1 MSGVRDMW
9 RDVADG
15 IRAEPGRTASA
26 FLALTLGGAALA
38 LMTAV
43 VAGLQDRA
51 SRLVREFGASL
62 VALTPAAV
70 STATDAESPLSAQLA
85 EILIRNLPDAVIAG
99 ARRFDANT
107 AGGEVV
113 SVLAADPALA
123 RARGWTLSAG
133 RFLDERDM
141 AEQARVAVL
150 SSPLA
155 DAWGAAPGQSVILN
169 ETIFEVVGVVE
180 CRLPSLASATD
191 HQMLAP
197 GERVV
202 FVPRTTPLFGAAA
215 PASPEAVLDA
225 LFVRLPDDARYAAAR
240 ARLAWLLSDPALRGA
255 ELAWIE
261 ADTLL
266 SGLRRLRRM
275 LDWGGGGLALL
286 SWLLGALL
294 LAGRLS
300 ENVRRRRVEIG
311 LRRSLGATPGAIAS
325 LFVAEGLAVALT
337 AAMAGAAAARAIAL
351 RLSRFA
357 ELPLLA
363 DGRMWAAP
371 LALALLTGLLASG
384 LPARAAARLPPAEA
398 LRLD

>member
-1 MSGVRDMW
+1 MSGARDLW
-9 RDVADG
+9 RDIGDG
-15 IRAEPGRTASA
+15 LRAEPGRTASA

-38 LMTAV
+38 LMTAF

-62 VALTPAAV
+62 VVLTPAAA
-70 STATDAESPLSAQLA
+70 TASDTESPLPAQLA
-85 EILIRNLPDAVIAG
+85 EILTQNLPEAVIAG
-99 ARRFDANT
+99 VRRYEANT
-107 AGGEVV
+107 AAGEAVP
-113 SVLAADPALA
+113 VLACDPALA
-123 RARGWTLSAG
+123 RARGWTLPAG
-133 RFLDERDM
+133 RFLDERDL
-141 AEQARVAVL
+141 AEQARAAVL
-150 SSPLA
+150 SSSLA

-169 ETIFEVVGVVE
+169 DIIFEVVGVVE
-180 CRLPSLASATD
+180 CRAPALASATN

-202 FVPRTTPLFGAAA
+202 FVPRTTPLVGGMA
-215 PASPEAVLDA
+215 PSSSDAGLDA
-225 LFVRLPDDARYAAAR
+225 LFVRLPDDARFAPAR
-240 ARLAWLLSDPALRGA
+240 ARLARLVGDPALRGA

-266 SGLRRLRRM
+266 SGVRRLRRM
-275 LDWGGGGLALL
+275 IDWAGGGLALL

-294 LAGRLS
+294 LAARLS
-300 ENVRRRRVEIG
+300 ENVRTRRVEIG
-311 LRRSLGATPGAIAS
+311 LRRSLGATPGAIAG

-337 AAMAGAAAARAIAL
+337 AALAGAATARAIAL

-357 ELPLLA
+357 DLPLLV

-371 LALALLTGLLASG
+371 LAVALLTGLLASG

-398 LRLD
+398 LRMD